1 MKTKKGSPSG
11 VGSRIYAATKFKPIS
26 LTELGFSQSVL
37 RLLMVLLVLP
47 MAFVNAWGMAS
58 SYVKTETAA
67 PAEGLVYCSKSNS
80 ANPSQSDYKRYY
92 PGGSGTGSSNAGCYV
107 NLGAAKSGVYI
118 YCWAKPARGY
128 EFDHWDGYEKG
139 YLPYGDQN
147 KSKMLYP
154 DTWNGV
160 NDQMVGTCGNGE
172 STYKQ
177 HQAYFRPATSYTITY
192 MPPVGGSYSVS
203 YSYLKTRQTT
213 GEEYEFYTDN
223 SESYNMTPTSENTS
237 VKSYAADVITLSV
250 PSETTNFIGW
260 YENDVKIEDSETK
273 KTLTYTAHA
282 DVTIE
287 PKFKE
292 LAWGDVTGDLTITET
307 AQDAQK
313 REEDNPHNGII
324 YVAIPTLIGTWTAAD
339 FTVTPVNTSN
349 SFGSIAIGTVSL
361 DLVSNR
367 LVIPYTYTATNWGGV
382 EADLTITPSF
392 GATKQFT
399 IACSAEEVVSYE
411 ACIEESGERT
421 YTGTLAAMMAQANT
435 MTNKPV
441 VKLMQNKAITAPLSF
456 TQSFTF
462 DVNGKVLTANCA
474 SAFSIDAA
482 GVDVKII
489 DGSFTQVGEI
499 HTSYSSSGNVNVVTF
514 TQAAKLTMQ
523 GGTLSAENTGAGSA
537 YGVDVQQGSIFYM
550 TGGDLTVTA
559 TSGNAQGAHVATSS
573 DYATFNGG
581 SITVSAPTNA
591 YGMWSSG
598 QSNITNATISVE
610 ATTGANAYGVYVNG
624 GTSTVT
630 TTDFTVNAATTNAY
644 GANVNAGRLNVNGG
658 SFAATAVEDKV
669 YGVYVA
675 SGATAMLQQKATV
688 TASVTAGNGTANVEV
703 CGIHNMGTA
712 SLSNIS
718 VTATNNSTTATAS
731 TNYVA
736 AVSTFTGAVS
746 TTIEDGTYTANAETG
761 YAYAIRHR
769 NGTLNV
775 DGGTY
780 KGILKTSGVGAFGAH
795 LSANATIA
803 NATLLGET
811 RGSGSKAHG
820 VVGSAG
826 TITLTNCELTGLSN
840 TNIAYAIYSR
850 TDVSATGCVLIATT
864 LGSANANGGADAY
877 GLYAESGTNSL
888 TNCNATVTSNTIK
901 AYGAYHKAGSLTIN
915 GGIYNVEAK
924 QATAT
929 AAQTTVLYGLYN
941 ESGMTTAV
949 TDATFNVTAINA
961 SYAQYVYGA
970 YINGTLN
977 STSTTYNV
985 TACRYVYGMQGM
997 GSSNLVLAN
1006 NTIRVEATNANT
1018 ANNNSSWS
1026 YGIYAKKNF
1035 TINGDKVDAIGQ
1047 IKDVY
1052 AMYFESNSL
1061 GNVLDGKFSAQGNG
1075 TNGYGALNASATVG
1089 KVYLKGGVYK
1099 SAINLA
1105 KYAYTDYKVYNMD
1118 ASHPDYA
1125 DGYRYTIATE
1135 NPSPY
1140 VCRIVGGAYYAT
1152 LKEALQ
1158 YTLDNSGNYTI
1169 VMTQPHTLPA
1179 GEYTLP
1185 ANATLVIPYKFD
1197 QNAITVQ
1204 GSNPANP
1211 DTRITAG
1218 LVENFLCLTIADGV
1232 HLNVNGKIG
1241 VGGELFCQQTNKSS
1255 YINGPYGRIHM
1266 EEGSLIQLNSG
1277 SFLYAW
1283 GMITG
1288 DGNIIV
1294 KNNAEVH
1301 EMFQVGDM
1309 KSASNLATYYNNNSE
1324 KFFPIT
1330 QYGILNIEVPTTYY
1344 YNSRLI
1350 GALLCYYPGLG
1361 GVYYGEKNVKLV
1373 GTENALFEITTEDET
1388 TWVRKSYKNA
1398 RQVWDINSSAKLG
1411 SISIN
1416 ISVSGMSSSFNSA
1429 NYILPI
1435 TYNMDMHVLSG
1446 DFEITHNAELL
1457 PGSTIE
1463 IDKTA
1468 SLTIKEGQKL
1478 YVFDKDQWPL
1488 SSSYDDAAINVH
1500 GNINVEG
1507 SLYTSNKGSET
1518 SKTDGA
1524 NVYSN
1529 NADAGTIFFENAA
1542 PSSASSIDLIT
1553 SIDANGKVK
1562 KTVTMDPALLK
1573 NGTGASQAFTP
1584 TSGTDDGH
1592 AFAYINNEWT
1602 QTYTEGCFEI
1612 KGEHTYAK
1620 PGDYVELKKQREQET
1635 VGYDDMFIRDN
1646 HTYLSIDETRIFI
1659 HLLDAEGDCQWWE
1672 VTQVGTSDVY
1682 YCATNGIYYQYQYD
1696 EEFHE
1701 WYWREKVVTVTFYSD
1716 EEGTTPLKVITTN
1729 YMGIPDQAVIAS
1741 NPTKATT
1748 TGYTYQ
1754 FYGWQSSV
1762 EPYKTYPW
1770 TATLE
1775 EAEDDMYYL
1784 PVFTATPRN
1793 YTVTFINANN
1803 GANVPVET
1811 AYNTHPVC
1819 TPAPTKAATAQYTY
1833 FFQNWEGYEPG
1844 ATLPAVTGATSYTAV
1859 WAQTVNKY
1867 SITWKNGDEVLE
1879 TDTKQPYGTATAFN
1893 GTLPTKETDDNFVYA
1908 FSGWRSSLTGQTYA
1922 NGSTPT
1928 VAGETTYEAQFNTT
1942 PRYAITFNNYDG
1954 TELQKESVTAG
1965 EHPIYNG
1972 LTPGRTR
1979 DLDGYFRFIGWKNS
1993 DGTDFAPNATLPAV
2007 TGKETYTA
2015 QYDYVT
2021 ELYWITFHNVTGK
2034 NDLTDDDDN
2043 WRGKFGVES
2052 TPYYDPNNDDVA
2064 DEPAKA
2070 DGMEDGLMYVYTFSG
2085 WSPELQPVSGEAEY
2099 TAQFSK
2105 EVKKYTI
2112 TFTNLDGNG
2121 AQEEFEVAYGTTPED
2136 LATLVTPE
2144 NADNYYTYPFD
2155 SWTPALAMVTADA
2168 VYTASFQEGV
2178 ARTFPITFD
2187 PDNGV
2192 DAPYVMNV
2200 AYDDTPTPAVPATW
2214 QDAANIYTFSGWT
2227 PAIHAV
2233 DGPAEYTA
2241 QYTPTI
2247 RSYTITFKNYDGTTL
2262 DTYTLTYGATP
2273 SYSGTPERPVDLENL
2288 KKYTFTGWSPAITSV
2303 SADAVYTATYSE
2315 QSFIATVT
2323 PNGGSPAYKSSWN
2336 EIFANGSITAN
2347 CTVKLY
2353 ADITNPTNNQSISQ
2367 NMTLDLNGHTI
2378 SFSASQ
2384 NGNARLFY
2392 VNGVALTIED
2402 SHGGGVISYQNT
2414 RTDNNSQAY
2423 TIYVNGTASV
2433 TINGGTIKAERT
2445 SGNYASAAVYLN
2457 SGNSTLY
2464 LNDGELIA
2472 TENSGGSGYAVAH
2485 RNTNSGYSYIRGGKL
2500 KGKSNIFQ
2508 NPAAG
2513 RITLSGGYYSVD
2525 PGNSVTI
2532 ATGYE
2537 KLTISEDGYIRKVAP
2552 KTNINYTVKHFQQ
2565 NLENDQYTEFESET
2579 KQGTTAMATAAEAKN
2594 YEGFTALPFEQGTI
2608 AGNGSTVVNIYYDRN
2623 TYTIIWKNGDATLET
2638 DENVKYGTMPSYDGA
2653 TPTKANS
2660 ETQTFVFS
2668 GWSPEVAEVNGDVTY
2683 YAQFKAFDLNLVVD
2697 EADEIDASISVT
2709 TTTVTVS
2716 GTLEIDPGV
2725 TLTTTNL
2732 ILEASEIGSGQIL
2745 DGGTINATNV
2755 YYDLTLNTAARH
2767 WHAFG
2772 VPWAVDLNVNPLTE
2786 VETGRTLTLGSNYE
2800 IVYYDTHTRATEGP
2814 GANCWK
2820 YLKHYDQPGQSIDVL
2835 NPGQGYMIAFT
2846 TPVQTVR
2853 FVKKYDAPIIFNGSV
2868 TVTAE
2873 GEGTDKGINAIA
2885 NPMAYHANLNVAGVG
2900 QVHDGGEIG
2909 SDGYDPVTISN
2920 MNYIVGKTVYVQ
2932 VDDAQTIT
2940 PTNGI
2945 SHAVAPVRRAAKATD
2960 KKYMVLEDYYTVEL
2974 TNANGVGSKLYV
2986 LPEEDKEDKYVIGH
3000 DLAKMGMSTKKAQI
3014 WVNRYGVNLGLNTT
3028 APIHETAEFPIN
3040 LYAPVADDY
3049 TIGLAAQPDDEY
3061 IVYLT
3066 LDGVAIW
3073 NLSDAPYTISLN
3085 NGTTKGYGLR
3095 LSRKASQTLTGVDEA
3110 VVDAKGEIIKV
3121 LIEDKVFIIREGN
3134 VYSVDGQLVK

>member
-1 MKTKKGSPSG
+1 MKENKKVSPSG
-11 VGSRIYAATKFKPIS
+11 VGCRMYAATKSKPIS
-26 LTELGFSQSVL
+26 LTGIGFSQSIL
-37 RLLMVLLVLP
+37 RLLLVLLVLP
-47 MAFVNAWGMAS
+47 MAWMNAYGAAS

-67 PAEGLVYCSKSNS
+67 PAEGLVYCSKSNN
-80 ANPSQSDYKRYY
+80 ANPSLSDYKRYY
-92 PGGSGTGSSNAGCYV
+92 PGGSATGEGNEACYV

-128 EFDHWDGYEKG
+128 EFNYWDGYEKG

-160 NDQMVGTCGNGE
+160 NDQMVGTCGNGQ

-177 HQAYFRPATSYTITY
+177 HRAYFKPATSYTITY
-192 MPPVGGSYSVS
+192 IPPVGGSYRVE
-203 YSYLKTRQTT
+203 YSYLKTRVKT
-213 GEEYEFYTDN
+213 EDEYEFYTATEEYD
-223 SESYNMTPTSENTS
+223 MTADLEEDQAVT
-237 VKSYAADVITLSV
+237 SYAADVITLSV
-250 PSETTNFIGW
+250 PSETDNFIGW

-392 GATKQFT
+392 GATKEISIT
-399 IACSAEEVVSYE
+399 CSAEEKVNYE
-411 ACIEESGERT
+411 ACIEVNKERVETGDLVDMINIANGNT
-421 YTGTLAAMMAQANT
+421 YEN
-435 MTNKPV
+435 PV
-441 VKLMQNKAITAPLSF
+441 VKLMNNKTITAPLSF
-456 TQSFTF
+456 TNSFTF

-658 SFAATAVEDKV
+658 SFVATAVEDKV

-877 GLYAESGTNSL
+877 GLYAESGTDSL

-929 AAQTTVLYGLYN
+929 GAQNTVLYGLYN

-1089 KVYLKGGVYK
+1089 NVYLKGGVYK

-1416 ISVSGMSSSFNSA
+1416 ISISGMSSSFNSA

-1500 GNINVEG
+1500 GNINISG
-1507 SLYTSNKGSET
+1507 ALYTTRSIAGGTNT
-1518 SKTDGA
+1518 TYGA
-1524 NVYSN
+1524 NIYSN
-1529 NADAGTIFFENAA
+1529 NEDAGTVFFDNAA
-1542 PSSASSIDLIT
+1542 PSAQSSISLIT
-1553 SIDANGKVK
+1553 DISNNAKVL
-1562 KTVTMDPALLK
+1562 KTVTMDPAQLK

-1584 TSGTDDGH
+1584 TSGTAKDH
-1592 AFAYINNEWT
+1592 AYAYMDNEWT
-1602 QTYTEGCFEI
+1602 QTYTDGCFEV

-1620 PGDYVELKKQREQET
+1620 PSDYVELKKQREEET
-1635 VGYDDMFIRDN
+1635 VGYDDKFILDN

-1659 HLLDAEGDCQWWE
+1659 HLPDAEGNCQWWE
-1672 VTQVGTSDVY
+1672 VEATSDPSVVECKKEGYEGFY
-1682 YCATNGIYYQYQYD
+1682 YYNTLSDSWELKTVEVKFYAEETGDAVLKTIVTDFNG
-1696 EEFHE
+1696 
-1701 WYWREKVVTVTFYSD
+1701 V
-1716 EEGTTPLKVITTN
+1716 
-1729 YMGIPDQAVIAS
+1729 PDQAVIAS

-1748 TGYTYQ
+1748 NAATYQ
-1754 FYGWQSSV
+1754 FSGWQSSV
-1762 EPYKTYPW
+1762 SGTTYPW

-1775 EAEDDMYYL
+1775 VATTDMSYR

-1793 YTVTFINANN
+1793 YTVTFKNANN
-1803 GANVPVET
+1803 GADVPVET
-1811 AYNTHPVC
+1811 AYNGHPVC
-1819 TPAPTKAATAQYTY
+1819 IPAPTKTATAQYTY
-1833 FFQNWEGYEPG
+1833 YFQYWLASDQTTQYAIDAE
-1844 ATLPAVTGATSYTAV
+1844 LPVVTGATSYTAV

-1867 SITWKNGDEVLE
+1867 SVIWKNGDEILR
-1879 TDTKQPYGTATAFN
+1879 TDTKQLYGAVVSY
-1893 GTLPTKETDDNFVYA
+1893 GSDPEPTKEKDANFEYQFDGWSLNDGGDKLVSLPSVSGEMTFYA
-1908 FSGWRSSLTGQTYA
+1908 HYS
-1922 NGSTPT
+1922 
-1928 VAGETTYEAQFNTT
+1928 TT
-1942 PRYAITFNNYDG
+1942 PRYAITFANYDG
-1954 TELQKESVTAG
+1954 TQLQKEQVTAG
-1965 EHPIYNG
+1965 EHPVYNG
-1972 LTPGRTR
+1972 LTPGRVR
-1979 DLDGYFRFIGWKNS
+1979 DFDGYFKFIGWKNS
-1993 DGTDFAPNATLPAV
+1993 DGTDFAPDATLPAV

-2021 ELYWITFHNVTGK
+2021 ELYTITLHNVDGNGGT
-2034 NDLTDDDDN
+2034 
-2043 WRGKFGVES
+2043 WEGKFGVGS
-2052 TPYYDPNNDDVA
+2052 TPFYDRDHNDVAVEPTKASTAQYEYPFLYWLDVDNNEYALNALPEVSKAATYIAVFDEGQLRTYDITFDPNNGIDA
-2064 DEPAKA
+2064 P
-2070 DGMEDGLMYVYTFSG
+2070 YVVNVSYGVTPSTTDPTKGDNYFTYAFTG
-2085 WSPELQPVSGEAEY
+2085 WSPALSAVTGEATY
-2099 TAQFSK
+2099 TAQFSS
-2105 EVKKYTI
+2105 T
-2112 TFTNLDGNG
+2112 
-2121 AQEEFEVAYGTTPED
+2121 GTP
-2136 LATLVTPE
+2136 
-2144 NADNYYTYPFD
+2144 
-2155 SWTPALAMVTADA
+2155 
-2168 VYTASFQEGV
+2168 
-2178 ARTFPITFD
+2178 RTFPITFD

-2192 DAPYVMNV
+2192 DAPYVLNV
-2200 AYDDTPTPAVPATW
+2200 AYGQTPTPTDPSKGMDNYNTYA
-2214 QDAANIYTFSGWT
+2214 FSGWS

-2233 DGPAEYTA
+2233 EGPAEYTA

-2323 PNGGSPAYKSSWN
+2323 PNGGSPAYKSSWS

-2384 NGNARLFY
+2384 NGSTQLLN
-2392 VNGVALTIED
+2392 VNNVALTIED
-2402 SHGGGVISYQNT
+2402 SHGGGVISYRNT
-2414 RTDNNSQAY
+2414 GTGNNSQAY
-2423 TIYVNGTASV
+2423 VIYVQNNGSV
-2433 TINGGTIKAERT
+2433 TINGGTLKAERT
-2445 SGNYASAAVYLN
+2445 SGNYESAAIYLY
-2457 SGNSTLY
+2457 STNSTLN
-2464 LNDGELIA
+2464 LNGGELIA
-2472 TENSGGSGYAVAH
+2472 TENSGGSAYAVYH
-2485 RNTNSGYSYIRGGKL
+2485 RRSGYSYNYTYNGKSYINGGKL
-2500 KGKSNIFQ
+2500 KAKSGIFQ
-2508 NPAAG
+2508 YPRTNN
-2513 RITLSGGYYSVD
+2513 ITLSGGYYSSN
-2525 PGNSVTI
+2525 PGTESGNSQNITV
-2532 ATGYE
+2532 ASGY
-2537 KLTISEDGYIRKVAP
+2537 KKISIDPDLNDGYSYRVSP
-2552 KTNINYTVKHFQQ
+2552 V
-2565 NLENDQYTEFESET
+2565 
-2579 KQGTTAMATAAEAKN
+2579 
-2594 YEGFTALPFEQGTI
+2594 
-2608 AGNGSTVVNIYYDRN
+2608 R
-2623 TYTIIWKNGDATLET
+2623 TIIFQNPDGTPLQSTPQYAEGET
-2638 DENVKYGTMPSYDGA
+2638 PVYSGA
-2653 TPTKANS
+2653 TPTYADGQYMYTFRAWKAEGD
-2660 ETQTFVFS
+2660 ETEYTTSFPVVAGNTTYVAQYDVVEEF
-2668 GWSPEVAEVNGDVTY
+2668 EVTGNTPVENDAE
-2683 YAQFKAFDLNLVVD
+2683 
-2697 EADEIDASISVT
+2697 VT
-2709 TTTVTVS
+2709 TTTIHVN
-2716 GTLEIDPGV
+2716 GTLDVEAGV

-2732 ILEASEIGSGQIL
+2732 ILEASENASGQIIEN
-2745 DGGTINATNV
+2745 GSIAATNV
-2755 YYDLTLNTAARH
+2755 YYDLYLNTDARH

-2772 VPWAVDLNVNPLTE
+2772 VPWAVNLTDNPLTE
-2786 VETGRTLTLGSNYE
+2786 VESGRTLNISRDYE
-2800 IVYYDTHTRATEGP
+2800 IMYYDGSVRATEGP
-2814 GANCWK
+2814 SANCWK
-2820 YLKHYDQPGQSIDVL
+2820 YLRHYNEAGQPIEELV
-2835 NPGQGYMIAFT
+2835 PGKGYMIAFGSH
-2846 TPVQTVR
+2846 VNTVR
-2853 FVKKYDAPIIFNGSV
+2853 FVKKATAPIIFDGSV
-2868 TVTAE
+2868 TVQAE
-2873 GEGTDKGINAIA
+2873 GSGADRGINAIA
-2885 NPMAYHANLNVAGVG
+2885 NPMAYHANMALSVHGEGGVG
-2900 QVHDGGEIG
+2900 YVHDGGLIG
-2909 SDGYDPVTISN
+2909 EDEYNEVTIAGL
-2920 MNYIVGKTVYVQ
+2920 NYIVGKTVYVQ
-2932 VDDAQTIT
+2932 VDDEQTISVA
-2940 PTNGI
+2940 NSKI
-2945 SHAVAPVRRAAKATD
+2945 SPAAAPARRAAKATD
-2960 KKYMVLEDYYTVEL
+2960 KKYMVLEDYYTVSF
-2974 TNANGVGSKLYV
+2974 TSVNGGKVAKVYV
-2986 LPEEDKEDKYVIGH
+2986 LPEEDKEDAYFIGH
-3000 DLAKMGMSTKKAQI
+3000 DLVKMGMSDKKAQI
-3014 WVNRYGVNLGLNTT
+3014 WVKRYDVNLGLNTT
-3028 APIHETAEFPIN
+3028 APINEVASFPIY
-3040 LYAPVADDY
+3040 LYAPTAGEY
-3049 TIGLAAQPDDEY
+3049 TISLASQPDDEY
-3061 IVYLT
+3061 TVYLT
-3066 LDGVAIW
+3066 LDGRAVW
-3073 NLSDAPYTISLN
+3073 NLSESEYAFYLEAGTN
-3085 NGTTKGYGLR
+3085 NSYGLR
-3095 LSRKASQTLTGVDEA
+3095 LTARKAPAVTTGIDEA
-3110 VVDAKGEIIKV
+3110 VVDAQGETRKV
-3121 LIEDKVFIIREGN
+3121 IIEDKVYIIRGNN
-3134 VYSVDGQLVK
+3134 VYSVDGQLVR